1 MQGYR
6 NASSWPWKWRG
17 CSSAERRQ
25 PTAPHPGGRAALSA
39 ACAVCRFPSTFYFLM
54 AQSVLFPGWNWA
66 EFAATAPLSAGR
78 ALCRLPQCL
87 CPYPSIS
94 PQAGAG
100 TAWAVCSQSTRSS
113 PKETRSSC
121 SSAKEKPLLPGLARG
136 KRFPLPGTALGR
148 WQHPQGMARRS
159 RAGCLMLRGL
169 GCPHKLT
176 LSCTQ
181 RSSGSCLMFLEAPA
195 HADPCPE
202 LLPGTSDHFAQA
214 KPGPTG
220 MCCFRRALHQQGSSL
235 PRLAQPTSR
244 EKAGNNFSG
253 APQSSQERSRKQ
265 QSPAWGTSALRDP
278 SVAGQPTFTQHLHA
292 ACAQHQAPC
301 ALRSGHEVIS
311 VPFKRCFPALHQ
323 PG

>member
-1 MQGYR
+1 MQT
-6 NASSWPWKWRG
+6 
-17 CSSAERRQ
+17 
-25 PTAPHPGGRAALSA
+25 TA
-39 ACAVCRFPSTFYFLM
+39 V
-54 AQSVLFPGWNWA
+54 
-66 EFAATAPLSAGR
+66 PLP
-78 ALCRLPQCL
+78 LPQHL
-87 CPYPSIS
+87 P
-94 PQAGAG
+94 AGG
-100 TAWAVCSQSTRSS
+100 GWHSLGC
-113 PKETRSSC
+113 
-121 SSAKEKPLLPGLARG
+121 LLP
-136 KRFPLPGTALGR
+136 KRTQQPEGDLFLLQLCKRETPAAWPGSGEAIPPAWNGTGEVAAPPGR
-148 WQHPQGMARRS
+148 SH
-159 RAGCLMLRGL
+159 AGCLMLRGL

-253 APQSSQERSRKQ
+253 ALQSSQERSRKQ